1 MQVLA
6 ATEAFFVIELVISLC
21 MKLGGSRAS
30 LTRWQGELLPG
41 RALFFLCLH

>member
-6 ATEAFFVIELVISLC
+6 ATEAFSAAELVISLC

-41 RALFFLCLH
+41 RDLFFLCLH